1 MIDEKAVENIQTYGV
16 YQDSGTGR
24 NKVLFEDLGLNADK
38 EAEYVIIA
46 GCVQPEGM
54 PHAFS
59 ALKNVFERLQINY
72 TFLSKDTAVGGFP
85 LANLRLWPKMKRI
98 LRDPKSLPGNSYRRT
113 SGRPNH

>member
-16 YQDSGTGR
+16 YQNSGAGR

-59 ALKNVFERLQINY
+59 AGKTRYWGSTVRAALLQLCPDVRSRQRFLVERD
-72 TFLSKDTAVGGFP
+72 SS
-85 LANLRLWPKMKRI
+85 W
-98 LRDPKSLPGNSYRRT
+98 S
-113 SGRPNH
+113 